1 MKLLSI
7 ERLAIYLLTFFAILA
22 ISFILLNGFWKQ
34 LDHGIYKVLY
44 MDNAEAQEKLS
55 PKIVVV
61 DIEKPNLDSKDASLG
76 IFRKRII
83 SFLNTVGEHQQTN
96 NEHSEAIL
104 LDISFSKD
112 SIQLEELKQAIKA
125 IKAKRIKVY
134 AIYSL
139 INYFEKTPIFEAN
152 ELEQASVLYDS
163 LLDGGRL
170 HAAFV
175 VANDLIS
182 YPSDLFLTGAFVDT
196 VKIES
201 IIKRVTLDE
210 NSSHFNPGFQ
220 QLVTP
225 LGPQESMMAQTYSF
239 VEPKEDS
246 IATGTFIPKDADSP
260 ALDLDDKFILVGDLK
275 NDYQQD
281 IATPRTFF
289 MAWALNEKIIPEKI
303 VKQPLDSITVKI
315 GQTLFFSFFTVLIF
329 AFLFKYIKTLQTK
342 PKTLAVLAFVIGLLF
357 FAIYGALVYSFEKII
372 PVGLTLIGM
381 LIATILAWRFAY
393 KFLVTGVAEGSQK
406 YDVFISYSH
415 GNSEW
420 VKKNVYQPLLEYRK
434 PNGDKLE
441 IFFDE
446 KSIGIGEAFTSKY
459 MWGIVD
465 SKFFIPVISEEYYK
479 KNHCRNEMDLAYKRY
494 VEKLLHLLP
503 IAFSFA
509 SVPEIYNHINFADI
523 TVNPNFMDKIKEELE
538 K

>member
-1 MKLLSI
+1 MKLLTI
-7 ERLAIYLLTFFAILA
+7 QRLAVYLLTFFVILA
-22 ISFILLNGFWKQ
+22 ISIIVLNDFWKQ
-34 LDHGIYKVLY
+34 VDHVIYKALY
-44 MDNAEAQEKLS
+44 MDAGEATEKLS

-83 SFLNTVGEHQQTN
+83 SFLNTVGQHLQTK
-96 NEHSEAIL
+96 NEHPEAIL

-112 SIQLEELKQAIKA
+112 SIQLEELEQAIKS
-125 IKAKRIKVY
+125 IKAKRIKIY
-134 AIYSL
+134 AVYSL
-139 INYFEKTPIFEAN
+139 KDYFEKTPIFEAN
-152 ELEQASVLYDS
+152 DSEQARVLYDS

-170 HAAFV
+170 HAGFV
-175 VANDLIS
+175 VEDDLIS
-182 YPSDLFLTGAFVDT
+182 YPSDLFLNGAFVDT
-196 VKIES
+196 VKVES

-210 NSSHFNPGFQ
+210 NSSHFDPEFQ

-225 LGPQESMMAQTYSF
+225 LGPPESLMAQTYSF
-239 VEPKEDS
+239 VEPKDS
-246 IATGTFIPKDADSP
+246 TGIGAFIPKDTNSP

-303 VKQPLDSITVKI
+303 VKQPLENIAVKI

-329 AFLFKYIKTLQTK
+329 AFLFKYVKMLQTK
-342 PKTLAVLAFVIGLLF
+342 PKTLAVLAFLIGLLF
-357 FAIYGALVYSFEKII
+357 FGMYGALVYSFEKIVPI
-372 PVGLTLIGM
+372 GLTLIGM
-381 LIATILAWRFAY
+381 FIATLLAWRFAY
-393 KFLVTGVAEGSQK
+393 KFLVTGIAEGSQK

-420 VKKNVYQPLLEYRK
+420 VKENVYKPLLDYRK
-434 PNGDKLE
+434 PNGDKLN

-509 SVPEIYNHINFADI
+509 SVPEIYTHINFTDI
-523 TVNPNFMDKIKEELE
+523 TVNPKFMDKIKEELG